1 MEMTEKVT
9 DTRCRV
15 WVDGE
20 EQPVAGQHED
30 PLANHPG
37 LVWREKEVEGAVIQ
51 TMRGPMPTMA
61 VERKPDLN
69 LAALSK
75 CAWAPGPVVVSGLTF
90 REALRD
96 LVAGIDVRGEDGS
109 WSIDRDA
116 LDRAKKIL
124 GLSDYLAE
132 RKKREDHLDPLRRR
146 ITEVAGLPSAVLGL
160 EKEGTL

>member
-1 MEMTEKVT
+1 M
-9 DTRCRV
+9 
-15 WVDGE
+15 
-20 EQPVAGQHED
+20 
-30 PLANHPG
+30 
-37 LVWREKEVEGAVIQ
+37 VEGEVIQ
-51 TMRGPMPTMA
+51 TMRGPMPTQT
-61 VERKPDLN
+61 VERKPDMN
-69 LAALSK
+69 MAALSR
-75 CAWAPGPVVVSGLTF
+75 CAWSPGAVVVSVLTF

-96 LVAGIDVRGEDGS
+96 LVEGIDVRGEDGS

-132 RKKREDHLDPLRRR
+132 RKEREDRLLPLRRR